1 MLKAHHLHPAPTGC
15 PFESGCTVLLLH
27 SRTQLIV
34 HFTLL
39 HNMTQ
44 AFIDQTITA
53 VDSLCWVDARSETTY
68 IEHILPN
75 LAVLDDVTDGSDY

>member
-1 MLKAHHLHPAPTGC
+1 ML
-15 PFESGCTVLLLH
+15 SLLH
-27 SRTQLIV
+27 LKDAAHCSLAFI
-34 HFTLL
+34 
-39 HNMTQ
+39 HNMSQ

-75 LAVLDDVTDGSDY
+75 IAVLDDVTDGSDY

>member
-1 MLKAHHLHPAPTGC
+1 ML
-15 PFESGCTVLLLH
+15 LLLH
-27 SRTQLIV
+27 LKDAAIV
-34 HFTLL
+34 HFTFI

-75 LAVLDDVTDGSDY
+75 IAVLDDVTDGSDY

>member
-1 MLKAHHLHPAPTGC
+1 MLMPPAARCTGALPVRVGLYALAAPSQGRSHC
-15 PFESGCTVLLLH
+15 SLAF
-27 SRTQLIV
+27 I
-34 HFTLL
+34 

-75 LAVLDDVTDGSDY
+75 IAVLDDVTDGSDY